1 MQDGEAEI
9 ESSHNL
15 AFATQLREVRKIEL
29 HLPHFGSRIGLKMGV
44 DGSGSDVRE
53 SDVGGGAMGFHLN
66 GHATINGPDQQFA
79 RGRRAA
85 RKARPV
91 AKREETRFVKSHL
104 QKPCLVAQT
113 FNRLL

>member
-1 MQDGEAEI
+1 MQDGEAEV

-29 HLPHFGSRIGLKMGV
+29 HLPRFDSHSGLKMCI
-44 DGSGSDVRE
+44 DGSSSDVRE
-53 SDVGGGAMGFHLN
+53 SDVGRGAVGFHLN
-66 GHATINGPDQQFA
+66 GHAPINGRDQQFA

-91 AKREETRFVKSHL
+91 AKREETRFVKPYL
-104 QKPCLVAQT
+104 QKACLVAQT